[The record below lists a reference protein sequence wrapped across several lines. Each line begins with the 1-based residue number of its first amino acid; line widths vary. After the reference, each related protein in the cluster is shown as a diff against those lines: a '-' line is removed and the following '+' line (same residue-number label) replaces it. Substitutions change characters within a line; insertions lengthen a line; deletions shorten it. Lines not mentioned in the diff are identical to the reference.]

1 MLVHKLSPTI
11 SKGQFN
17 TPSTL
22 KLLRSRTH
30 GSKVCCYNFLW
41 VITYSPLQ
49 PPMRRQQ
56 CNTSLLCTLM
66 ICQGSSFTK
75 VSKLTNSTIQQL
87 DNIQSL
93 QTFSSRYRYLKLDFC
108 NATVILW
115 IASAAAWIG
124 VHSGQIQMD
133 LLFSAH
139 SNRIIKQLMIVLT
152 ASCHESIIYGLDQ
165 SRRYREP
172 VSVPPPLSVCKWQ

>member
-1 MLVHKLSPTI
+1 
-11 SKGQFN
+11 
-17 TPSTL
+17 
-22 KLLRSRTH
+22 
-30 GSKVCCYNFLW
+30 
-41 VITYSPLQ
+41 
-49 PPMRRQQ
+49 
-56 CNTSLLCTLM
+56 M

-87 DNIQSL
+87 NNIQSL
-93 QTFSSRYRYLKLDFC
+93 QTFSSRYRDLKLDFC
-108 NATVILW
+108 KATVILW
-115 IASAAAWIG
+115 IASAAARIG
-124 VHSGQIQMD
+124 VHSVWIQMD

-172 VSVPPPLSVCKWQ
+172 VSVPPPSVCKWQQQSPRICLIASLSECWLCGLELETKAKRRFPKISRIMPLRRPSPG

>member
-1 MLVHKLSPTI
+1 
-11 SKGQFN
+11 
-17 TPSTL
+17 
-22 KLLRSRTH
+22 
-30 GSKVCCYNFLW
+30 
-41 VITYSPLQ
+41 
-49 PPMRRQQ
+49 
-56 CNTSLLCTLM
+56 M
-66 ICQGSSFTK
+66 IRQGSSFTK

-87 DNIQSL
+87 NNIQSL
-93 QTFSSRYRYLKLDFC
+93 QTFSSRYRDLKLDFC

-115 IASAAAWIG
+115 IASAAARIG
-124 VHSGQIQMD
+124 VHSGWIQMD

-172 VSVPPPLSVCKWQ
+172 VSVPPPSVCKWQQQSPRICLIASLSELCGLELETNVIRRFPKISQSQIMPLRWPSHG